1 MPVTAVPIDPAATRE
16 EPDALV
22 GQMVGGRYHIL
33 RRIGA
38 GGMGTVYVARQE
50 PLGKQVALKV
60 LLPTLVDDDLKLQ
73 RFMNE
78 ARILGELR
86 HPNTV
91 SLIDFGHLDGG
102 RLFIAMEY
110 LHGGDLAGL
119 LARGRV
125 EQRAAVK
132 ITRQIV
138 ASLAEAHA
146 RGVIHRDLKPQN
158 VLFDEVAGED
168 FVVRVAD
175 FGLAR
180 FDPLLGQSDEV
191 EDAAA
196 AHAAR
201 EAAREGEYGGGR
213 RGFRLQPVQTV
224 PGTRL
229 GTPAYISPEQAFARP
244 IDHRADLYSVGVM
257 LYEMLV
263 GHRPF
268 DDESSQGLCLA
279 HLYQEAIPLAE
290 VTNPGELD
298 PELEQLVMMLLEKKP
313 GDRPASAEV
322 VLAVLDR
329 VAARLAPS
337 MRPARPSR
345 EVSLPPLPRPTPLE
359 DEDELSITMPRSGP
373 PLWAWALIITGA
385 LAIVG
390 FALLR

>member
-1 MPVTAVPIDPAATRE
+1 MPVPAVPVDPEAARE
-16 EPDALV
+16 PPDALI

-38 GGMGTVYVARQE
+38 GGMGTVYQARQE

-102 RLFIAMEY
+102 RLYIAMEY
-110 LHGGDLAGL
+110 LHGGDLSAL
-119 LARGRV
+119 LAKGRV

-191 EDAAA
+191 ADASTTAVA
-196 AHAAR
+196 K
-201 EAAREGEYGGGR
+201 EGEYGGGR
-213 RGFRLQPVQTV
+213 KGFRLQPVQTV

-279 HLYQEAIPLAE
+279 HLYQAAIPLAE
-290 VTNPGELD
+290 VTSPGELD
-298 PELEQLVMMLLEKKP
+298 PELEQLAMMLLEKKP
-313 GDRPASAEV
+313 EDRPASAEV

-329 VAARLAPS
+329 VASRLAPRV
-337 MRPARPSR
+337 RPQRPSR
-345 EVSLPPLPRPTPLE
+345 EVSLPPLPRPAPMDADDDLTL
-359 DEDELSITMPRSGP
+359 DVPRAGP
-373 PLWAWALIITGA
+373 PLWAWALIIAGA

>member
-1 MPVTAVPIDPAATRE
+1 MPLTAAAPEPPDPLIGRVIA
-16 EPDALV
+16 D
-22 GQMVGGRYHIL
+22 RYHLIE
-33 RRIGA
+33 RIGA
-38 GGMGTVYVARQE
+38 GGMGTVYKARLE
-50 PLGKQVALKV
+50 PLGKLVAIKV
-60 LLPTLVDDDLKLQ
+60 LLPSLVDDAHKLQ

-78 ARILGELR
+78 ARILSELR

-91 SLIDFGHLDGG
+91 SLIDFGHIDGG

-110 LHGGDLAGL
+110 LHGGDLGAL
-119 LARGRV
+119 LARGRL
-125 EQRAAVK
+125 EQRAALL

-191 EDAAA
+191 ADVTAPT
-196 AHAAR
+196 
-201 EAAREGEYGGGR
+201 GDGYGGGR
-213 RGFRLQPVQTV
+213 KGFRLQPVLTM

-244 IDHRADLYSVGVM
+244 IDARSDLYSVGVM

-268 DDESSQGLCLA
+268 ADDSSQGLCLA
-279 HLYQEAIPLAE
+279 HLYQDAIPISE
-290 VTNPGELD
+290 VSAPGELE
-298 PELEQLVMMLLEKKP
+298 PEIEQLTMTLLAKAP
-313 GDRPASAEV
+313 QDRPATARV
-322 VLAVLDR
+322 VLKILDR
-329 VAARLAPS
+329 VLSRMTEYTGPMPS
-337 MRPARPSR
+337 VALPARP
-345 EVSLPPLPRPTPLE
+345 RPIAAAAD
-359 DEDELSITMPRSGP
+359 DEPIVLPRSGP

-385 LAIVG
+385 LVIIG
-390 FALLR
+390 FALLN

>member
-1 MPVTAVPIDPAATRE
+1 MPVTAVPLTAPDGAEPPDP
-16 EPDALV
+16 LI
-22 GQMVGGRYHIL
+22 GQTVGGRYHIV

-38 GGMGTVYVARQE
+38 GGMGTVYEARLE
-50 PLGKQVALKV
+50 PLGKRVALKV

-110 LHGGDLAGL
+110 LHGGDLAAL
-119 LARGRV
+119 LAKGRV

-138 ASLAEAHA
+138 ASLAEAHT

-180 FDPLLGQSDEV
+180 FDPLLGQSDV
-191 EDAAA
+191 VDDAAA
-196 AHAAR
+196 AR
-201 EAAREGEYGGGR
+201 KEGEYGGGR
-213 RGFRLQPVQTV
+213 KGFRLQPVQTV

-229 GTPAYISPEQAFARP
+229 GTPAYIPPEQAFARP

-279 HLYQEAIPLAE
+279 HLYQDAIPIAE
-290 VTNPGELD
+290 VTSPGELD
-298 PELEQLVMMLLEKKP
+298 PELEQLVMMLLAKKP
-313 GDRPASAEV
+313 EDRPANAEV
-322 VLAVLDR
+322 VLTVLDR
-329 VAARLAPS
+329 IATRLAPTT
-337 MRPARPSR
+337 RPPRPSR
-345 EVSLPPLPRPTPLE
+345 EVSLPPLPRPTPVE
-359 DEDELSITMPRSGP
+359 DDLPIVVPRTGP
-373 PLWAWALIITGA
+373 PLWAWALIIAGA

>member
-1 MPVTAVPIDPAATRE
+1 MDPNTERE
-16 EPDALV
+16 PPDPLI
-22 GQMVGGRYHIL
+22 GQTVGGRYHIL

-38 GGMGTVYVARQE
+38 GGMGTVYQARLE
-50 PLGKQVALKV
+50 PLGKLVALKV

-110 LHGGDLAGL
+110 LHGGDLSGL
-119 LARGRV
+119 LDKGRV
-125 EQRAAVK
+125 EQRAAVR

-138 ASLAEAHA
+138 ASLSEAHS

-158 VLFDEVAGED
+158 VLFDEVAGEE

-191 EDAAA
+191 PDSTVVTAAP
-196 AHAAR
+196 
-201 EAAREGEYGGGR
+201 EGEYGGGR
-213 RGFRLQPVQTV
+213 RGFRLQPVETV

-279 HLYQEAIPLAE
+279 HLYQEAIPIAE

-298 PELEQLVMMLLEKKP
+298 EELEQLVMMLLEKKVV
-313 GDRPASAEV
+313 DRPASADV
-322 VLAVLDR
+322 VLTVLDR
-329 VAARLAPS
+329 VSARLAPRV
-337 MRPARPSR
+337 RPNRASR
-345 EVSLPPLPRPTPLE
+345 EVSLPPLPRPAPVEHDDDLQ
-359 DEDELSITMPRSGP
+359 IVMPRSGP
-373 PLWAWALIITGA
+373 PLWAWAMIIAGA

-390 FALLR
+390 FTLLR

>member
-1 MPVTAVPIDPAATRE
+1 MPVTASV
-16 EPDALV
+16 PDATPDPLI
-22 GQMVGGRYHIL
+22 GRMVADRYHIL
-33 RRIGA
+33 ERIGA
-38 GGMGTVYVARQE
+38 GGMGTVYKARQE
-50 PLGKQVALKV
+50 PLGKMVALKV
-60 LLPTLVDDDLKLQ
+60 LLPSLVDDDLKLQ

-78 ARILGELR
+78 ARIIGELR

-91 SLIDFGHLDGG
+91 SLVDFGHLDGG

-110 LHGGDLAGL
+110 LHGGDLADL
-119 LARGRV
+119 LAQGRL
-125 EQRAAVK
+125 EQRSALK

-158 VLFDEVAGED
+158 VLFDEVVGED

-191 EDAAA
+191 PDAAA
-196 AHAAR
+196 AR
-201 EAAREGEYGGGR
+201 EGSGEYGGGR
-213 RGFRLQPVQTV
+213 KGFRLQPVQTV

-268 DDESSQGLCLA
+268 EDESSQGLCLA
-279 HLYQEAIPLAE
+279 HLYQDAIPIAE
-290 VTNPGELD
+290 VTAPGELD
-298 PELEQLVMMLLEKKP
+298 PEIEQLVMMLLEKKP
-313 GDRPASAEV
+313 EDRPASAEV
-322 VLAVLDR
+322 VLTVIDR
-329 VAARLAPS
+329 AMGRLSPTGPP
-337 MRPARPSR
+337 RPGHR
-345 EVSLPPLPRPTPLE
+345 VSLPPLPRPAPAQDDDPLVV
-359 DEDELSITMPRSGP
+359 PRTGP
-373 PLWAWALIITGA
+373 PLWAWALIIAGA

>member
-1 MPVTAVPIDPAATRE
+1 MPVTAAVTHPPDP
-16 EPDALV
+16 LL
-22 GQMVGGRYHIL
+22 GRVIADRYQLIE
-33 RRIGA
+33 RIGE
-38 GGMGTVYVARQE
+38 GGMGTVYKARQE
-50 PLGKQVALKV
+50 PLGKFVAIKV
-60 LLPTLVDDDLKLQ
+60 LLPSLIDDDLKLQ

-91 SLIDFGHLDGG
+91 SLIDFGHIEGG

-110 LHGGDLAGL
+110 LHGGDLASL
-119 LARGRV
+119 LAKGRV
-125 EQRAAVK
+125 EQRAALM

-180 FDPLLGQSDEV
+180 FDPLLGQSDELPTG
-191 EDAAA
+191 AAA
-196 AHAAR
+196 PAVAPGP
-201 EAAREGEYGGGR
+201 GEHGGGR
-213 RGFRLQPVQTV
+213 KGFRLQPVQTV

-244 IDHRADLYSVGVM
+244 IDARSDLYSVGVM

-268 DDESSQGLCLA
+268 ADDTSQGLCLA
-279 HLYQEAIPLAE
+279 HLYQEAIPISE
-290 VTNPGELD
+290 VSAPGELD
-298 PELEQLVMMLLEKKP
+298 PDVEHLVMRLLAKSPDE
-313 GDRPASAEV
+313 RPANARV
-322 VLAVLDR
+322 VLKVIDR
-329 VAARLAPS
+329 VLSRMAEFTGPLPS
-337 MRPARPSR
+337 VSLPARPR
-345 EVSLPPLPRPTPLE
+345 PVSVVD
-359 DEDELSITMPRSGP
+359 DEPVVMPRGGP
-373 PLWAWALIITGA
+373 PLWAWAVIVTGA
-385 LAIVG
+385 LVIIG
-390 FALLR
+390 FALLH